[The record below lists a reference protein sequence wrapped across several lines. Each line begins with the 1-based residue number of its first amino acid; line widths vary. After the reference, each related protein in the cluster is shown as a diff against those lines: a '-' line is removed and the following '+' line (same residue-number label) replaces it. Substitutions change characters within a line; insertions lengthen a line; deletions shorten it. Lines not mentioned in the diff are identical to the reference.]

1 MCTLYGLDLFAI
13 TVQVL
18 SYLLMG
24 FGDTPQQALS
34 ISSQRVGVGNSGS
47 VSTLPV
53 LAKKDLVV
61 LSIYAF
67 GISKP
72 EC

>member
-18 SYLLMG
+18 SYLPMG
-24 FGDTPQQALS
+24 FGDTPQQAFS
-34 ISSQRVGVGNSGS
+34 ISSQRVGVENYGS

-53 LAKKDLVV
+53 LAKNDLVV

-67 GISKP
+67 GILEP

>member
-1 MCTLYGLDLFAI
+1 MGASPTSFLYF
-13 TVQVL
+13 
-18 SYLLMG
+18 
-24 FGDTPQQALS
+24 F
-34 ISSQRVGVGNSGS
+34 QRGGVRKFGS

-53 LAKKDLVV
+53 LAKKDLLV

-72 EC
+72 KC